1 MVVQSVHKHQGNQ
14 RCIVLHLNAL
24 KTPRCE
30 WIQGCSDMSDL
41 RYFLAKYL
49 QQLYGYR
56 ISQVGGVKIPQ
67 FDSQEKLSSDDI
79 DNLLGCV
86 KIWRGGSAKIS
97 GSSVRTCQE
106 DRGRQVCDEGH
117 LSLHNGISITHPEIP
132 GEVSSVFFY
141 SHFSVNCII
150 P

>member
-1 MVVQSVHKHQGNQ
+1 MVVQSVHKHQGNK

-24 KTPRCE
+24 KTPHCE
-30 WIQGCSDMSDL
+30 WIRGCSDMSDL

-49 QQLYGYR
+49 QQLYGHR
-56 ISQVGGVKIPQ
+56 ISQVGGVRIPQ

-86 KIWRGGSAKIS
+86 KIWHGESAKL
-97 GSSVRTCQE
+97 T
-106 DRGRQVCDEGH
+106 GRKVCDEGH

-132 GEVSSVFFY
+132 GEVSSAFLFF
-141 SHFSVNCII
+141 SLLC
-150 P
+150 